1 MASID
6 YIQALGAGAGFDTK
20 KIVEALVNAE
30 RAPAEARIK
39 SRIAESESKI
49 SGLGQAVSVLN
60 VVKDAVLRLND
71 AKDFQTFAVSNSQ
84 TSAFSA
90 TSTTSAR
97 AGSNNITVSQIAQEQ
112 RSVSNGFASETAA
125 FTAESFTLSLS
136 VGATSATTT
145 EITVT
150 DASLQGTVS
159 AINAAKLGVTAE
171 IVDTG
176 VAGDRYRIQ
185 LIGETGAEQAFS
197 LTSDDDSISF
207 SSVQAATDA
216 QLNVNGVNFT
226 RSTNVIDD
234 VLTGVSLTVNTV
246 TDGAANLNISQDNS
260 QARANIVDF
269 VAIYNEAQRQMKDLA
284 NSSIDGALAGDSI
297 FRSLTSSLRNIV
309 LGSSSSGSGDISNL
323 SDMGISVARTGELV
337 VDDAKLD
344 DALANSYSDV
354 IQMFSANTDD
364 QSTSSSDVA
373 GLAGDITKLIT
384 DATDSDSYLVTQQT
398 TLETGNSERE
408 EQLTA
413 LAERMERVEERYNRQ
428 FLAMQQIIDQ
438 MNSTRES
445 MKSSFDN
452 LPFSNKDN

>member
-6 YIQALGAGAGFDTK
+6 YVQALGAGAGFDTK

-49 SGLGQAVSVLN
+49 SGLGQAVSILN
-60 VVKDAVLRLND
+60 VVKDAALRLND

-136 VGATSATTT
+136 VGSTSATTT

-159 AINAAKLGVTAE
+159 AINAANLGVTAE

-216 QLNVNGVNFT
+216 QLNVNGIEFT

-246 TDGAANLNISQDNS
+246 TDGAAHLNISQDNS

-337 VDDAKLD
+337 VDDTKLD
-344 DALANSYSDV
+344 DALAYSYSDV

-384 DATDSDSYLVTQQT
+384 DATDSDSYLVTQQA
-398 TLETGNSERE
+398 TLATGNSERE
-408 EQLTA
+408 EQLTV

-445 MKSSFDN
+445 MESSFAN

>member
-6 YIQALGAGAGFDTK
+6 YVQALGAGAGFDTK

-30 RAPAEARIK
+30 KAPTEARIK
-39 SRIAESESKI
+39 SKIAESEAKI
-49 SGLGQAVSVLN
+49 SGLGQAVSILN
-60 VVKDAVLRLND
+60 VVKDAALRLND
-71 AKDFQTFAVSNSQ
+71 AKDFKTFAVSNSQ

-90 TSTTSAR
+90 SSTTSAR

-112 RSVSNGFASETAA
+112 RSVSNGFASETDA
-125 FTAESFTLSLS
+125 FNAGSVTLSIS

-150 DASLQGTVS
+150 DASLQGTVT
-159 AINAAKLGVTAE
+159 AINAANLGVTAE

-176 VAGDRYRIQ
+176 VSGDRYRIQ
-185 LIGETGAEQAFS
+185 LIGETGAEKAFS

-207 SSVQAATDA
+207 SSVQSASDA
-216 QLNVNGVNFT
+216 QLNVNGIDFT

-234 VLTGVSLTVNTV
+234 VLTGVSLTLNTV
-246 TDGAANLNISQDNS
+246 TDGTANLNISQDNAE
-260 QARANIVDF
+260 ARANIVDF
-269 VAIYNEAQRQMKDLA
+269 VAIYNEAQRQMKELV
-284 NSSIDGALAGDSI
+284 NSSADGALAGDSI
-297 FRSLTSSLRNIV
+297 FRSLTTSLRSIV

-344 DALANSYSDV
+344 NALANNYSDV

-364 QSTSSSDVA
+364 QAASSSDAA

-384 DATDSDSYLVTQQT
+384 NATDSDSYLVTQQA
-398 TLETGNSERE
+398 TLATGNSERE
-408 EQLTA
+408 EQLEA

-438 MNSTRES
+438 MNSTKES
-445 MKSSFDN
+445 MENSFAN
-452 LPFSNKDN
+452 LPFSNKD

>member
-6 YIQALGAGAGFDTK
+6 YVQALGAGAGFDTK

-49 SGLGQAVSVLN
+49 SGLGQAVSILN
-60 VVKDAVLRLND
+60 VVKDAALRLND

-136 VGATSATTT
+136 VGSTSATTT

-159 AINAAKLGVTAE
+159 AINAANLGVTAE

-176 VAGDRYRIQ
+176 VVGDRYRIQ

-216 QLNVNGVNFT
+216 QLNVNGIEFT

-246 TDGAANLNISQDNS
+246 TDGAAHLNISQDNS

-337 VDDAKLD
+337 VDDTKLD
-344 DALANSYSDV
+344 DALAYSYSDV

-384 DATDSDSYLVTQQT
+384 DATDSDSYLVTQQA
-398 TLETGNSERE
+398 TLATGNSERE
-408 EQLTA
+408 EQLTV

-445 MKSSFDN
+445 MESSFAN
-452 LPFSNKDN
+452 LPFSNKD

>member
-6 YIQALGAGAGFDTK
+6 YVQALGAGAGFDTK

-30 RAPAEARIK
+30 KAPTEARIK
-39 SRIAESESKI
+39 SKIAESEAKI
-49 SGLGQAVSVLN
+49 SGLGQAVSILN
-60 VVKDAVLRLND
+60 VVKDAALRLND
-71 AKDFQTFAVSNSQ
+71 AKDFKTFAVNNSQ

-90 TSTTSAR
+90 SSTTSAR

-112 RSVSNGFASETAA
+112 RSVSNGFASETEA
-125 FTAESFTLSLS
+125 FNAGSVTLSIS

-150 DASLQGTVS
+150 DASLQGTVT
-159 AINAAKLGVTAE
+159 AINAANLGVTAE

-176 VAGDRYRIQ
+176 VSGDRYRIQ
-185 LIGETGAEQAFS
+185 LIGETGAEIAFS

-207 SSVQAATDA
+207 SSVQSASDA
-216 QLNVNGVNFT
+216 QLNVNGIDFT

-234 VLTGVSLTVNTV
+234 VLTGVSLTLNTV
-246 TDGAANLNISQDNS
+246 TDGTANLNISQDNAE
-260 QARANIVDF
+260 ARANIVDF
-269 VAIYNEAQRQMKDLA
+269 VAIYNEAQRQMKELV
-284 NSSIDGALAGDSI
+284 NSSADGALAGDSI
-297 FRSLTSSLRNIV
+297 FRSLTTSLRSIV

-344 DALANSYSDV
+344 NALANNYSDV

-364 QSTSSSDVA
+364 QAASSSDAA

-384 DATDSDSYLVTQQT
+384 NATDSDSYLVTQQA
-398 TLETGNSERE
+398 TLATGNSERE
-408 EQLTA
+408 EQLEA

-438 MNSTRES
+438 MNSTKES
-445 MKSSFDN
+445 MENSFAN
-452 LPFSNKDN
+452 LPFSNKD